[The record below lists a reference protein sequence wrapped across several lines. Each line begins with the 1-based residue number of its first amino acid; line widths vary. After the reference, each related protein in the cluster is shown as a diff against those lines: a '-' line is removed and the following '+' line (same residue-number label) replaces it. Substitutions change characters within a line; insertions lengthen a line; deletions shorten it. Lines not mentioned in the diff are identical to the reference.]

1 MPVNVLFESVIC
13 LLSQLQHV
21 SIILNNVSLS
31 VDPIQTAPT
40 VAIRLLLQQQ
50 SDVGLLCVSKRRQ

>member
-1 MPVNVLFESVIC
+1 MPVNVHFESVIC

-50 SDVGLLCVSKRRQ
+50 SDVGLHCVSKRLH